1 MTCKDCIHNE
11 MCYGT
16 HTDDSPTCCDF
27 KDKSRYIE
35 LPCKVGDT
43 VYQTDG
49 LRIYESK
56 IRKVIYDTDFIS
68 FDERA
73 IGKSVFITRE
83 KAEKALKERE
93 KDNG

>member
-1 MTCKDCIHNE
+1 MATCKDCIYNE
-11 MCYGT
+11 MCFGT

-68 FDERA
+68 FDE
-73 IGKSVFITRE
+73 KTLSSLV
-83 KAEKALKERE
+83 
-93 KDNG
+93 